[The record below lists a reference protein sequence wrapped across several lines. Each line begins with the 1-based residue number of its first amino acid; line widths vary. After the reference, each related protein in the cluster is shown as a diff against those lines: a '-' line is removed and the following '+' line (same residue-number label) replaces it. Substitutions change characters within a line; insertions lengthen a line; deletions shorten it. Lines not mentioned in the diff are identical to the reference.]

1 MARSGNRQLNT
12 ALHTI
17 ALTQLRRDGP
27 GAAYYRKRIA
37 EGDSP
42 GRALRC
48 LKRRLC
54 RVVYHRLHSDQNLR
68 RSAETVGP
76 P

>member
-1 MARSGNRQLNT
+1 MTRSGNRQLNV

-17 ALTQLRRDGP
+17 ALTQLRLDGP
-27 GAAYYRKRIA
+27 GAGYYRKRIA

-54 RVVYHRLHSDQNLR
+54 GVVFRRLNNDHNIR
-68 RSAETVGP
+68 RRPEPTTAV
-76 P
+76 